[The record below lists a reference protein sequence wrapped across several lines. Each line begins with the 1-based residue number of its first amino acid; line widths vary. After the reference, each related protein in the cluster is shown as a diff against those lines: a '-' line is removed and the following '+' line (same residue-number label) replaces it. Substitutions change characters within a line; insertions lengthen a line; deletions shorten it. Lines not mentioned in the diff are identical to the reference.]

1 MRLIM
6 QIIVYILRAMNLT
19 WNNAKRQANL
29 KKHGLDFAE
38 AVGVFAGHTL
48 TRPDTR
54 FAYEEARFSTVG
66 LLGVEVVVIAH
77 TETEDHIHII
87 SMRKAER
94 HEREHYFA
102 SL

>member
-1 MRLIM
+1 
-6 QIIVYILRAMNLT
+6 MNFT
-19 WNNAKRQANL
+19 WNDAKRQANL
-29 KKHGLDFAE
+29 KKHGLDFAD
-38 AVGVFAGHTL
+38 ASLVFAGHTL

-54 FAYEEARFSTVG
+54 FPYDEARFSTVG

-77 TETEDHIHII
+77 TETADTIQVI

-94 HEREHYFA
+94 HEREYYFA

>member
-1 MRLIM
+1 
-6 QIIVYILRAMNLT
+6 MNFT
-19 WNNAKRQANL
+19 WDESKRQSNL
-29 KKHGLDFAE
+29 KKHGLDFAN
-38 AVGVFAGHTL
+38 ARAVFAGHTF

-54 FAYEEARFSTVG
+54 FAYDERRFSTVG

-77 TETEDHIHII
+77 TETEDTIRVI

-94 HEREHYFA
+94 HERENYFA

>member
-1 MRLIM
+1 
-6 QIIVYILRAMNLT
+6 MNFT

-29 KKHGLDFAE
+29 KKHGLDFAD
-38 AVGVFAGHTL
+38 ASLVFAGHTL

-54 FAYEEARFSTVG
+54 FPYDEARFSTVG

-77 TETEDHIHII
+77 TETADTIQVI

-94 HEREHYFA
+94 HEREYYFA

>member
-1 MRLIM
+1 
-6 QIIVYILRAMNLT
+6 MNFT
-19 WNNAKRQANL
+19 WNDAKRQANL
-29 KKHGLDFAE
+29 KKHGLDFVDASR
-38 AVGVFAGHTL
+38 VFAGHTL

-54 FAYEEARFSTVG
+54 FPYDEARFSTVG

-77 TETEDHIHII
+77 TETEDTIQVI

-94 HEREHYFA
+94 HEREYYFA

>member
-1 MRLIM
+1 
-6 QIIVYILRAMNLT
+6 MNFT
-19 WNNAKRQANL
+19 WNDAKRQANL
-29 KKHGLDFAE
+29 KKHGLDFAD
-38 AVGVFAGHTL
+38 ASLVFAGHTL

-54 FAYEEARFSTVG
+54 FPYDEARFSTVG

-77 TETEDHIHII
+77 TETEDTIQVI

-94 HEREHYFA
+94 HEREYYFA